1 MSVGLTFGS
10 VAAPATSSV
19 ASSSSPA
26 KKSGNAAA
34 DEFLAYM
41 KESPAERMADAWLA
55 SHGLTREKLKAMTPE
70 QRDAVEKQMAK
81 DIKDQLEQQASDKS
95 GDKLKGKPT
104 ARV

>member
-10 VAAPATSSV
+10 VASPATSSV
-19 ASSSSPA
+19 APSSSPA
-26 KKSGNAAA
+26 KKDGKSAA

-70 QRDAVEKQMAK
+70 QRDAIEKQMAR
-81 DIKDQLEQQASDKS
+81 DIKDQLQQQAQ
-95 GDKLKGKPT
+95 DKLKGKPT
-104 ARV
+104 ARL

>member
-1 MSVGLTFGS
+1 MSVGLILGS
-10 VAAPATSSV
+10 TTPLTTSSTA
-19 ASSSSPA
+19 ASSSLT
-26 KKSGNAAA
+26 KKGGSSAA
-34 DEFLAYM
+34 DAFLAYM